1 VKDKSA
7 SAIIEA
13 NGEFGQAETAIS
25 SQSSPISL
33 LAELQQAHEM
43 LLDAM
48 DAVDVLTRGQVPAKA
63 RLTAERWKLSKASLA
78 RRMLWGKILTSLSPG
93 LSGDRND
100 ALRRLQEWDINLL
113 RASTHHVSKWTTE
126 AALANWS
133 GYCAAS
139 RSIRRKMAANVDA
152 EKRILYPMLETGELP
167 PAVVQATTVN
177 EITLKQVRA

>member
-1 VKDKSA
+1 
-7 SAIIEA
+7 
-13 NGEFGQAETAIS
+13 
-25 SQSSPISL
+25 L
-33 LAELQQAHEM
+33 LAELRQAHET

-48 DAVDVLTRGQVPAKA
+48 DAVDILTRGQVPAKA

-93 LSGDRND
+93 SSGDRSD

-126 AALANWS
+126 AALANWG

-139 RSIRRKMAANVDA
+139 RSIRRKMAANIDA
-152 EKRILYPMLETGELP
+152 ERRILYPMLEAAELP
-167 PAVVQATTVN
+167 PAAVQAETVS
-177 EITLKQVRA
+177 EITPSHVTG